1 MVRVVQRRFWELDF
15 ARGVAVAG
23 MVLFNWLFALGFFGL
38 IAFDAS
44 QGFWWAFARLVGGAF
59 VLISGIAFSL
69 GLGKADFGRKA
80 VARGLKLFALGLGIT
95 VATALFVGRGA
106 IVFGILHFLGA
117 AWILAIAFAR
127 RSWAWLLAAGAAVVA
142 AGVLLSGVSFE
153 FPWLLWLGFVQRG
166 FYSLDF
172 FPLLP
177 WFGVFLLGM
186 ALGKKFYGGG
196 AGIIAA
202 SGPFYAK
209 PLVFLG
215 RHSLFVYLAHQPL
228 LIALLYAAGFNPLL
242 F

>member
-1 MVRVVQRRFWELDF
+1 MDSGSRFWEIDF
-15 ARGVAVAG
+15 ARGAAVVG

-59 VLISGIAFSL
+59 VLISGVAFSL
-69 GLGKADFGRKA
+69 RLGKMDFRRKA
-80 VARGLKLFALGLGIT
+80 VAAGLKLFALGLGIT
-95 VATALFVGRGA
+95 VATALFVGRGTV
-106 IVFGILHFLGA
+106 VFGILHFLGV
-117 AWILAIAFAR
+117 AWILAIAFAG
-127 RSWAWLLAAGAAVVA
+127 RSWAWLSAAGAAVVA
-142 AGVLLSGVSFE
+142 AGVLLSSLSFS
-153 FPWLLWLGFVQRG
+153 FPWLLWLGFVPRG

-186 ALGKKFYGGG
+186 ALGKKFYGCTGV
-196 AGIIAA
+196 AAA
-202 SGPFYAK
+202 SEPFYAK

-228 LIALLYAAGFNPLL
+228 LIALLYAAGFSPLS

>member
-1 MVRVVQRRFWELDF
+1 MASVMQGRFWELDF
-15 ARGVAVAG
+15 ARGAAVAG

-38 IAFDAS
+38 VAFDAS

-69 GLGKADFGRKA
+69 GLDKSDFGRKA
-80 VARGLKLFALGLGIT
+80 VVRGLKLFALGLVIT

-106 IVFGILHFLGA
+106 IVFGILHFLGV
-117 AWILAIAFAR
+117 AWIVAIAFAR
-127 RSWAWLLAAGAAVVA
+127 RAWDWLLIAGASVVA
-142 AGVLLSGVSFE
+142 AGVLLSGFSFE
-153 FPWLLWLGFVQRG
+153 FPWLLWLGFAPRG

-186 ALGKKFYGGG
+186 ALGKKFYGRG
-196 AGIIAA
+196 AGIIAGSA
-202 SGPFYAK
+202 PFYAR

-228 LIALLYAAGFNPLL
+228 LVALLYAAGFSPLS